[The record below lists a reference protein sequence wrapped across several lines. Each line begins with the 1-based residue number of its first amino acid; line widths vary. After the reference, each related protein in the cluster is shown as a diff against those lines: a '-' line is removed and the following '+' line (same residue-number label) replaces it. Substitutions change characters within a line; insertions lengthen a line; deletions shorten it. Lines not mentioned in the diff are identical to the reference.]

1 MANAGK
7 NLVVKVGTSATGP
20 FNTVQDLKEAS
31 ISQSGNNQDVSTF
44 GSDWIRRIQGLKD
57 ASYSLSGYYDGAD
70 ASGQVALRSAW
81 LNDSPVFVQF
91 LPDGST
97 GFQQEVK
104 VSTYEVSASV
114 EGAQEVSIE
123 LEGNGPITAVPAV

>member
-1 MANAGK
+1 MAIAGK
-7 NLVVKVGTSATGP
+7 NLVVRIATDASGP
-20 FNTVQDLKEAS
+20 FSTVGSLKEAS

-44 GSDWIRRIQGLKD
+44 GSDWMVRIQGLRD
-57 ASYSLSGYYDGAD
+57 ASYSLSGYYDAAD
-70 ASGQVALRSAW
+70 AAGQVAIRSAW
-81 LNDSPVFVQF
+81 LNDTPVFVQF

-114 EGAQEVSIE
+114 DGAQEVSIE
-123 LEGNGPITAVPAV
+123 LEGTGPISLV